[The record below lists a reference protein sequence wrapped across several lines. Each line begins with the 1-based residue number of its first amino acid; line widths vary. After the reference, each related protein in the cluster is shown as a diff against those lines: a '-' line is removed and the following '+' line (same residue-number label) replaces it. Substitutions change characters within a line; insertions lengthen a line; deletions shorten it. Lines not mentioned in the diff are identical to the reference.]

1 MDEWGVVGAAL
12 PNYLTNCNSY
22 ALFLPIT
29 DVKRKT
35 SLFKSFHN
43 DLRKL
48 LSSVNIR
55 QSVGAKNDTI
65 ILQSWVVVWVSEWVS
80 GWIGGACC
88 RVEEKRQIP
97 NDNECTSLEK

>member
-35 SLFKSFHN
+35 SYFKSFHN
-43 DLRKL
+43 DLTKL
-48 LSSVNIR
+48 LLSMNVR
-55 QSVGAKNDTI
+55 QLVGAKNDTI
-65 ILQSWVVVWVSEWVS
+65 IFATLGSSVGIGVGEWVDWWCVWQS
-80 GWIGGACC
+80 GREAADP
-88 RVEEKRQIP
+88 K
-97 NDNECTSLEK
+97 